1 MTRGVRRRGS
11 AIIAPNNLPP
21 WLGSRPPPTKPLAP
35 RALRTRQ
42 CAAEERT
49 LTQRAAQR
57 AQRPRNRP
65 CAGDCARGKRSRPGL
80 RTPEI
85 VRNHLHDGR
94 GAVRIAH
101 VLHRS
106 PGTATVLVQVPR
118 SSGRRDDQSLT
129 SLVGAMVGPTRDPTI
144 TYAPD
149 DLTRTAARAGAHHPR
164 SEVLRSR
171 LARGGAQPNA
181 LFRRSGRA
189 VRHAKGRVAG
199 FRRWPRAICATAGEA
214 APPGAQQTL
223 GGISGG
229 RCRPCERDH
238 GYGAGTEAVVG
249 PTTDLA
255 SHGRRPVQHR
265 RPSSMPA
272 RRIRI
277 LG

>member
-1 MTRGVRRRGS
+1 MDPPSSPPTTSRRGWVHGRLRPNRS
-11 AIIAPNNLPP
+11 LHERCAPGNAPLKNGRSRRGLRNGLSVRAIGRVQAIAH
-21 WLGSRPPPTKPLAP
+21 
-35 RALRTRQ
+35 
-42 CAAEERT
+42 AASE
-49 LTQRAAQR
+49 
-57 AQRPRNRP
+57 
-65 CAGDCARGKRSRPGL
+65 SRPGL

-144 TYAPD
+144 TYPPD

-189 VRHAKGRVAG
+189 VRHAMGRVAG
-199 FRRWPRAICATAGEA
+199 FCRRPRAICATAGELRRQVRNR
-214 APPGAQQTL
+214 PLGESPGAAADHASATTVTVRAQ
-223 GGISGG
+223 
-229 RCRPCERDH
+229 RP
-238 GYGAGTEAVVG
+238 
-249 PTTDLA
+249 
-255 SHGRRPVQHR
+255 
-265 RPSSMPA
+265 
-272 RRIRI
+272 
-277 LG
+277 

>member
-1 MTRGVRRRGS
+1 MDPPSSPPTTPRRGWVHGRVRPNGS
-11 AIIAPNNLPP
+11 LQEGCAPGNAPLKNGRSPRGLRNGLSVRAIGRVQAIAH
-21 WLGSRPPPTKPLAP
+21 
-35 RALRTRQ
+35 
-42 CAAEERT
+42 AASE
-49 LTQRAAQR
+49 
-57 AQRPRNRP
+57 
-65 CAGDCARGKRSRPGL
+65 SRPGL

-106 PGTATVLVQVPR
+106 PGTATVLVRVPR
-118 SSGRRDDQSLT
+118 SSSRRDDQSLT

-144 TYAPD
+144 TYPPD
-149 DLTRTAARAGAHHPR
+149 DLTRTAARAGAPR

-199 FRRWPRAICATAGEA
+199 FCRWPRAICATAGEA
-214 APPGAQQTL
+214 APPGTQQTL

-255 SHGRRPVQHR
+255 SHGPRPVQHR